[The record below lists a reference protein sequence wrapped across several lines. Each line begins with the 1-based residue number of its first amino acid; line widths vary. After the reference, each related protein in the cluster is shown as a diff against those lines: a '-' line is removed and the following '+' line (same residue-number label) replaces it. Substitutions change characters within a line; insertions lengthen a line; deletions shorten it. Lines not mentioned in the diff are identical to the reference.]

1 MQLDSWFNLLLLV
14 ISSHVDLPTI
24 MYFIE
29 HIVLGAIY
37 NGYYQM

>member
-14 ISSHVDLPTI
+14 ISSRVDLPTI
-24 MYFIE
+24 MNVIE